1 MILRGGWELSQPPFY
16 SWEKNM
22 EIKIPLEIDV
32 DLKETISTIDE
43 VARSQK
49 ERTSNL
55 LGLIGMVFIQGAT
68 LPSLVNVV
76 LFNGTPPPL
85 SLLVGVFVGLLFYQ
99 ARALRNLKYEW
110 VYAIGNTI
118 GLLSNLTLILYS
130 L

>member
-1 MILRGGWELSQPPFY
+1 MKEITNTKTTNTKTTWINRITATTSLRVD
-16 SWEKNM
+16 
-22 EIKIPLEIDV
+22 DV
-32 DLKETISTIDE
+32 
-43 VARSQK
+43 
-49 ERTSNL
+49 
-55 LGLIGMVFIQGAT
+55 LGLVGMVFIQGAT

>member
-1 MILRGGWELSQPPFY
+1 MILGGGWELSQPPFY

-22 EIKIPLEIDV
+22 EKKIPLEIDV
-32 DLKETISTIDE
+32 DLKETISSVDE
-43 VARSQK
+43 VARSQR

>member
-1 MILRGGWELSQPPFY
+1 MG
-16 SWEKNM
+16 EKIM
-22 EIKIPLEIDV
+22 ENKIPLEIDV
-32 DLKETISTIDE
+32 DLKQNTIDK
-43 VARSQK
+43 VANTQR

-76 LFNGTPPPL
+76 WFNGTPPPL
-85 SLLVGVFVGLLFYQ
+85 TLLVGVFVGLLFYQ
-99 ARALRNLKYEW
+99 ARALRNLRYEW

-118 GLLSNLTLILYS
+118 GLTSNFILILYS